1 MVETAE
7 PAEPL
12 DETLVARVARGEVEA
27 FAALYDRYARTVYV
41 MAAHLLGAQAG
52 EEAVQEVFLRLWR
65 RAGQFDAS
73 RGLFAAWFMA
83 VARHHVQSELRRLDK
98 TRQLMAVADVEAVL
112 ASTQD
117 PTAGVEDIVLQGER
131 AAAVR
136 RALRS
141 LPPEQRQV
149 LVLAYFG
156 DLSHSAIAEAL
167 GWPLGTVKKRIQLGM
182 AKLRAA
188 LAEPDAPID
197 DPRPAKSRPIVPE
210 LAHSGGQDR

>member
-1 MVETAE
+1 MAE
-7 PAEPL
+7 ADSLSEMT
-12 DETLVARVARGEVEA
+12 DETLVARVALGDVEA
-27 FAALYDRYARTVYV
+27 FAVLYDRYARAVYV

-73 RGLFAAWFMA
+73 RGVFAAWFMA
-83 VARHHVQSELRRLDK
+83 VARHHVRSELRRYGK
-98 TRQLMAVADVEAVL
+98 ERQLTAIADVEAVL

-117 PTAGVEDIVLQGER
+117 PSAGVEDIVWQGER

-136 RALRS
+136 NALRS
-141 LPPEQRQV
+141 LPPEQRQA

-156 DLSHSAIAEAL
+156 DLSHSAIADAL

-188 LAEPDAPID
+188 LAEQEATID
-197 DPRPAKSRPIVPE
+197 DPRPATSRPIVPK
-210 LAHSGGQDR
+210 LARSGGQH